1 MGFFFFFVVIVGVIY
16 QIVTQIED
24 IQKQIMQ
31 WCSFLIYL
39 RFYKII
45 LIYLTNKYKNARLK
59 KKKKNPRPS
68 QKYDSTHNH
77 ISLIDLFDKTP
88 LK

>member
-1 MGFFFFFVVIVGVIY
+1 MGFFFFFVVGVIY

-45 LIYLTNKYKNARLK
+45 LIYLTNK
-59 KKKKNPRPS
+59 
-68 QKYDSTHNH
+68 
-77 ISLIDLFDKTP
+77 
-88 LK
+88 